1 MKKYK
6 NKGLGDTISTIGS
19 MLLFMLFTG
28 CLLMMIAVAA
38 GTYSRISTNFDKT
51 FGTSASLRYISN
63 KLKSSQTAEI
73 AENGTALFMQS
84 DGVCDIIYF
93 KNGSLY
99 EKSISAENTP
109 TAEGGFKIFDLNEL
123 KISQEGDLL
132 KITVRLN
139 DEQNS
144 TYVRR

>member
-73 AENGTALFMQS
+73 AENGTALFIQS
-84 DGVCDIIYF
+84 DGIYDIIYF
-93 KNGSLY
+93 KNGALY
-99 EKSISAENTP
+99 EKSISASNTP
-109 TAEGGFKIFDLNEL
+109 TAEGGFKIFDLSEMN
-123 KISQEGDLL
+123 ISQEGELL

>member
-63 KLKSSQTAEI
+63 KLKSSQSAEI
-73 AENGTALFMQS
+73 AENGTALFLQS

-99 EKSISAENTP
+99 EKSVSATNTP
-109 TAEGGFKIFDLNEL
+109 TADGGFRIFDLSEMKITEDGGL
-123 KISQEGDLL
+123 IKISV
-132 KITVRLN
+132 KLN
-139 DEQNS
+139 DEQNF

>member
-73 AENGTALFMQS
+73 AENGTALFIQS
-84 DGVCDIIYF
+84 DGIYDIIYF

-99 EKSISAENTP
+99 EKSISVSNTP
-109 TAEGGFKIFDLNEL
+109 TADGGFRIFDLSEMMVSEEGEL
-123 KISQEGDLL
+123 F

>member
-73 AENGTALFMQS
+73 AENGTALFIQS
-84 DGVCDIIYF
+84 DGIYDIIYF
-93 KNGSLY
+93 KNGSLF
-99 EKSISAENTP
+99 EKSISASNTP
-109 TAEGGFKIFDLNEL
+109 TADGGFRIFDLSEMKVSEEGEL
-123 KISQEGDLL
+123 F

>member
-38 GTYSRISTNFDKT
+38 GTYSRISSNFDKT

-63 KLKSSQTAEI
+63 KVKSSQTAEI
-73 AENGTALFMQS
+73 AENGTALFLRS
-84 DGVCDIIYF
+84 DGICDIIYF
-93 KNGSLY
+93 KNGFLY
-99 EKSISAENTP
+99 EKSVSAETTP
-109 TAEGGFKIFDLNEL
+109 TADGGFKIFDLSEMKITEDGEL
-123 KISQEGDLL
+123 I
-132 KITVRLN
+132 KITVKSN